1 MWRTVGR
8 RFAAHGL
15 GGGVSGPRRSVER
28 SQGSVS
34 VARAAS
40 LCQWRHRH
48 PDEGTGPNTGSP
60 DGGAYARRYRDREH
74 VNESGHGGLPAGVVP
89 GPGTNRT

>member
-1 MWRTVGR
+1 MAWGR
-8 RFAAHGL
+8 GERPAPLRGA
-15 GGGVSGPRRSVER
+15 GPRLRKR
-28 SQGSVS
+28 GG
-34 VARAAS
+34 AAS

-48 PDEGTGPNTGSP
+48 PDAGTGPNTGSP
-60 DGGAYARRYRDREH
+60 DGGAYARRYREREH